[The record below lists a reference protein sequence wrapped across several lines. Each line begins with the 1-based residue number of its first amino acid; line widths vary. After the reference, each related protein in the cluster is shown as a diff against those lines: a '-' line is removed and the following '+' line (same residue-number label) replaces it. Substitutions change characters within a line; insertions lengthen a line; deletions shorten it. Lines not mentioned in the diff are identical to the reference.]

1 MIFAA
6 APLAISTKPASF
18 AASLLDIMGRKSE
31 GMYNRYRIVDDSE
44 KRIALKRM
52 QEYLEH
58 ASSEL
63 AEQGKPRT
71 MPATVQ

>member
-1 MIFAA
+1 
-6 APLAISTKPASF
+6 
-18 AASLLDIMGRKSE
+18 
-31 GMYNRYRIVDDSE
+31 MYNRYRIVDDSE